1 MADSIQISAVDIK
14 RLWYADEGAVSAD
27 LTGAA
32 LYALVREN
40 GSASEIKNVHQDTW
54 TIEEGDPTQD
64 SYKNQLTGSTYR
76 MGGKTMGDVTFNF
89 TIGRYDYA
97 TKKELM
103 GGEVINTDKGWKR
116 ARGIVEVK
124 KCLIAL
130 TQDDQYCVLPYAN
143 VVARE
148 ANTDGAV
155 GIAVVATMLE
165 PLNEAVMPEYWF
177 DASEVKE
184 GVGRSENVALAS
196 SETATNSNSYS
207 ARSRRVNA
215 GSTVNYGSSG
225 EDGTQPSETLSIL

>member
-1 MADSIQISAVDIK
+1 MAESVQVSAVDIK
-14 RLWYADEGAVSAD
+14 KLWYADEDAVNAD
-27 LTGAA
+27 LTGKA
-32 LYALVREN
+32 LYDLIKTDGGTAT
-40 GSASEIKNVHQDTW
+40 EIKNVHQDTW
-54 TIEEGDPTQD
+54 TIEEGESTQE

-76 MGGKTMGDVTFNF
+76 TGAKTMGDVTFNF

-103 GGEVINTDKGWKR
+103 GGEIINTDKGWKR

-124 KCLIAL
+124 KCMIAL
-130 TQDDQYCVLPYAN
+130 TQDEQYCVLPYAN

-177 DASEVKE
+177 DASEVKA
-184 GVGRSENVALAS
+184 GV
-196 SETATNSNSYS
+196 
-207 ARSRRVNA
+207 
-215 GSTVNYGSSG
+215 
-225 EDGTQPSETLSIL
+225 

>member
-1 MADSIQISAVDIK
+1 MAESIQISAVDIK
-14 RLWYADEGAVSAD
+14 RLWYADEDAVSAD
-27 LTGAA
+27 LTGTA
-32 LYALVREN
+32 LYALVKTN
-40 GSASEIKNVHQDTW
+40 GSATEIKNVHQDTW
-54 TIEEGDPTQD
+54 TIEEGDPTQEP
-64 SYKNQLTGSTYR
+64 YRNQLTGSTYR
-76 MGGKTMGDVTFNF
+76 MGAKTMGDVTFNF

-103 GGEVINTDKGWKR
+103 GGEIINTDKGWKR

-184 GVGRSENVALAS
+184 GV
-196 SETATNSNSYS
+196 
-207 ARSRRVNA
+207 
-215 GSTVNYGSSG
+215 
-225 EDGTQPSETLSIL
+225 

>member
-1 MADSIQISAVDIK
+1 MSS
-14 RLWYADEGAVSAD
+14 
-27 LTGAA
+27 
-32 LYALVREN
+32 
-40 GSASEIKNVHQDTW
+40 VHQDTW
-54 TIEEGDPTQD
+54 TIEEGDPTQEP
-64 SYKNQLTGSTYR
+64 YKNQLTGSTYR
-76 MGGKTMGDVTFNF
+76 MGAKAMGDVTFNF

-103 GGEVINTDKGWKR
+103 GGEIINTDKGWKR

-184 GVGRSENVALAS
+184 GV
-196 SETATNSNSYS
+196 
-207 ARSRRVNA
+207 
-215 GSTVNYGSSG
+215 
-225 EDGTQPSETLSIL
+225 